1 MSVTGFY
8 TEDEPSPSP
17 SYSCVRKVHVVLQRT
32 VTKCTK
38 SYNARAQLFFSSLNL
53 LLSDIAVAVA
63 VAVASRLSALF
74 NMHEREPRRLMFQ
87 IFISNLSLCSGFSFA
102 IVLTVINKVN
112 EFRVSR
118 VQR

>member
-1 MSVTGFY
+1 MY

-17 SYSCVRKVHVVLQRT
+17 SYSCVRKVPVVLQRT

-38 SYNARAQLFFSSLNL
+38 IYNAPAQLFFSSLNL
-53 LLSDIAVAVA
+53 LFSDVAVA

-74 NMHEREPRRLMFQ
+74 NMHERAPRRLMFQ
-87 IFISNLSLCSGFSFA
+87 IFVSNLSLCSGFSFA

-112 EFRVSR
+112 DFRVSR
-118 VQR
+118 VHR